1 MPPYSPEL
9 NSIERLWG
17 VSKKRFARL
26 LQQAVLSDRPIN
38 SIESFD
44 ELVRESLNFD
54 LQQIGQL
61 MKTNY
66 LDVLETVQS
75 SADMLNLAE
84 AAELA
89 QSAEKIEPQTH
100 MPTAHAV
107 QYQH

>member
-89 QSAEKIEPQTH
+89 QSTQKTEPQTH
-100 MPTAHAV
+100 APTAHAV
-107 QYQH
+107 QYQR